1 MITFDEFDACSN
13 KAYKPTSNCGGIEI
27 AINDA
32 GDAVAWCDRWSGGI
46 NEHSRLCRDWIE
58 LKYTAKGRAYFFYK
72 GRREYLD
79 TFMRK

>member
-1 MITFDEFDACSN
+1 MQLLGAT
-13 KAYKPTSNCGGIEI
+13 
-27 AINDA
+27 
-32 GDAVAWCDRWSGGI
+32 VGI

-79 TFMRK
+79 TFMRS